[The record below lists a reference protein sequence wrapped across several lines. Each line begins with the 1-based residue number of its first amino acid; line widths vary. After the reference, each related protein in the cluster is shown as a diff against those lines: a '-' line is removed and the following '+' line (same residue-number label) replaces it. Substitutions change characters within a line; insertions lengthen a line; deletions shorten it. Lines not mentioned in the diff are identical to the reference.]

1 MSVKEK
7 VSPVYYRVQY
17 DNGVRKVYHINML
30 KRWIERDDDNVVSD
44 EKVMTAVCQ
53 ADSIDDDDDDEW
65 IGNPLMHVRDTV
77 KDVKIS

>member
-1 MSVKEK
+1 MSVTEK
-7 VSPVYYRVQY
+7 VSPVDYRVQY

-53 ADSIDDDDDDEW
+53 ADSTDDDDEW
-65 IGNPLMHVRDTV
+65 IGIHLCMFEIRL
-77 KDVKIS
+77 KM